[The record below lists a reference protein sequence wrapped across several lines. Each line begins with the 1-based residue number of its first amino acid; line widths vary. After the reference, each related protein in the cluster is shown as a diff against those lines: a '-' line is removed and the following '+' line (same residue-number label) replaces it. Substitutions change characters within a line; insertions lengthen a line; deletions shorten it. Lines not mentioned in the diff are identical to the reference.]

1 MALGGNPETKD
12 EKNRL
17 ISTYGGAMLG
27 VIVGGLGGALVF
39 GHAINNPP
47 VDALIGAALGGII
60 GFGAP
65 SGVRLFSK
73 AQ

>member
-1 MALGGNPETKD
+1 
-12 EKNRL
+12 
-17 ISTYGGAMLG
+17 

-65 SGVRLFSK
+65 SVVRLFTK

>member
-1 MALGGNPETKD
+1 MATQGQPETKG
-12 EKNRL
+12 EKRALVNWA
-17 ISTYGGAMLG
+17 GAMLG

-39 GHAINNPP
+39 GHAIDNPP
-47 VDALIGAALGGII
+47 LDTLIGASVGGII

-65 SGVRLFSK
+65 QVVRLFTK

>member
-1 MALGGNPETKD
+1 MAVQGQPETKTD
-12 EKNRL
+12 KRGLVNWA
-17 ISTYGGAMLG
+17 GAMLG

-47 VDALIGAALGGII
+47 VDTLIGATLGGMI

-65 SGVRLFSK
+65 YVVRLLTK

>member
-1 MALGGNPETKD
+1 MAVQGQPETKGD
-12 EKNRL
+12 KSALVNWA
-17 ISTYGGAMLG
+17 GAMLG
-27 VIVGGLGGALVF
+27 VIVGGLGGAVVF

-47 VDALIGAALGGII
+47 VDALIGATLGGMI

-65 SGVRLFSK
+65 YVVKLFTK